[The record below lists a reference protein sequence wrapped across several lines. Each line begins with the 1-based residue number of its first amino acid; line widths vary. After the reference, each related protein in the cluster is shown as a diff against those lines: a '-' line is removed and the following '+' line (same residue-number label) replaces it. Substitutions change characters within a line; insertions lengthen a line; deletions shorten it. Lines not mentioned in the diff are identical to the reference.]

1 VPERPSGGKNRSMMK
16 VKRAGLFGRKIVDV
30 FAVVSFATLILMM
43 LWMTIDTALHPF
55 GEQIPATYPWIE
67 VINVIA
73 ISLGLVYVTAKKA
86 HIAIELLNHYLSAK
100 LMHRITVALLV
111 LVFVFLVLL
120 SWQWSIQ
127 AWRSTAILEFQ
138 QETIKVYYFLG
149 KIALAIGFVGSA
161 FYTLVQIINEGL
173 KRGLD

>member
-1 VPERPSGGKNRSMMK
+1 M
-16 VKRAGLFGRKIVDV
+16 
-30 FAVVSFATLILMM
+30 
-43 LWMTIDTALHPF
+43 WMTIDTALHPF
-55 GEQIPATYPWIE
+55 GQQIPATYPWIE
-67 VINVIA
+67 VLNVIA

-86 HIAIELLNHYLSAK
+86 HIGIELLNHYLSAK
-100 LMHRITVALLV
+100 VMQRITVALSVLV
-111 LVFVFLVLL
+111 LAFLVLL